1 MGIHDYYGLI
11 RAMKGDKSVV
21 MKMPSVKFYHN
32 RARTLGVL
40 LVISLFGYFVA
51 RLMIDILR

>member
-1 MGIHDYYGLI
+1 
-11 RAMKGDKSVV
+11 MKGEKSVV

-40 LVISLFGYFVA
+40 LVLSLFGYFIA
-51 RLMIDILR
+51 RFMIDILR